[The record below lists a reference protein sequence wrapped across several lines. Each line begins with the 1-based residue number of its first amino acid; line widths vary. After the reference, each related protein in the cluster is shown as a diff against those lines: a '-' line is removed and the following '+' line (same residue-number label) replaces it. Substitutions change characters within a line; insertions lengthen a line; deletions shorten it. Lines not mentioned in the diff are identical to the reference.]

1 MEFAFRSVNASM
13 RDPVRTRAI
22 QLLLQVEEGIPLSGP
37 MEQAETQLEAVAR
50 PRLRSLVS
58 STLRNRS
65 RIDAVLQTFLRKTK
79 VRKLHP
85 PLRQILRLGAGE
97 LIFEDKPDAVV
108 VDAWVGEAGRFGHQ
122 GTRGLCNAVL
132 RRVAESGAV
141 SWHEVVERRD
151 GLEKLALEFSH
162 PTWLVERWTSQFGE
176 ERCREILAWNQQPPE
191 IWLRLQEDLSELESS
206 SDPGVGTQ
214 WPALPAQERPALP
227 AHVHA
232 ALPGQPTWIPG
243 TLRLEPGTRA
253 TELPGFK
260 DGDFTIQDGSGTL
273 VGLLPPEVHGT
284 VVDLCS
290 APGTKTG
297 HLLERAT
304 PGSRIVA
311 ADLSVGRLRRL
322 GVGLSRLSAG
332 DGAAVGAGSGA
343 GSGSGAGGGTGAEVG
358 TRAAAG
364 VGTGARASS
373 AGSESG
379 KGVALHRVAAD
390 GAHPAWAP
398 AIDGILVDAP
408 CSNLGVIRRRPDVRW
423 RAREDEIGRLAEV
436 QRGLLQAATATVAPG
451 GWLVYSVCTIEPQET
466 WNHREWFLE
475 TQPGWSPVPVPAWVP
490 DSVRRDE
497 GETFLVPG
505 EHGTD
510 GGYAFVMRR
519 DSR

>member
-1 MEFAFRSVNASM
+1 M

-22 QLLLQVEEGIPLSGP
+22 QLLLQVEEGVPLSGP
-37 MEQAETQLEAVAR
+37 MEQAEAQLDAVAR

-65 RIDAVLQTFLRKTK
+65 RIDAVLQTFLRKNK
-79 VRKLHP
+79 IRKLHP

-108 VDAWVGEAGRFGHQ
+108 VDAWVGEAGRFGHR

-132 RRVAESGAV
+132 RRVAESGSV
-141 SWHEVVERRD
+141 SWNEVVECRD

-162 PTWLVERWTSQFGE
+162 PTWMVERWASQFGE

-191 IWLRLQEDLSELESS
+191 IWLRLQEH
-206 SDPGVGTQ
+206 T
-214 WPALPAQERPALP
+214 
-227 AHVHA
+227 

-243 TLRLEPGTRA
+243 TSRLQPGVRA
-253 TELPGFK
+253 TELPGFRQ
-260 DGDFTIQDGSGTL
+260 GHFTIQDGSGTL
-273 VGLLPPEVHGT
+273 VGFLPPEVRGT

-322 GVGLSRLSAG
+322 GEGLSR
-332 DGAAVGAGSGA
+332 
-343 GSGSGAGGGTGAEVG
+343 TGP
-358 TRAAAG
+358 
-364 VGTGARASS
+364 

-379 KGVALHRVAAD
+379 KDVALHRVAAD
-390 GAHPAWAP
+390 GAHPAWVRAV
-398 AIDGILVDAP
+398 DGILVDAP
-408 CSNLGVIRRRPDVRW
+408 CSNLGVVRRRPDVRW

-475 TQPGWSPVPVPAWVP
+475 TQSGWSPVPVPDWVP